1 MNITIG
7 LISFFISFVFLYF
20 SREYYLKHNLL
31 DVANKRSSHN
41 AIATRNGGVSV
52 YLTLLLISI
61 YFYINGI
68 EVFDYTYLI
77 PLSILLIVGLYDDV
91 YDVDFKLKF
100 IFQIITAKI
109 LIDNGVIID
118 NFHGLFG
125 INELNRI
132 FAQVFSYLSLLELLT
147 LKFYWRNWW
156 FSFCNIN
163 IPDFIWIFCLISNWF
178 FYHFNYFNW
187 IFCALLYFNFRSNNK
202 IFLGD
207 SGSLFLGGI
216 VSIYVFK
223 ILSSD

>member
-77 PLSILLIVGLYDDV
+77 PL
-91 YDVDFKLKF
+91 
-100 IFQIITAKI
+100 
-109 LIDNGVIID
+109 
-118 NFHGLFG
+118 
-125 INELNRI
+125 
-132 FAQVFSYLSLLELLT
+132 VFY
-147 LKFYWRNWW
+147 
-156 FSFCNIN
+156 
-163 IPDFIWIFCLISNWF
+163 
-178 FYHFNYFNW
+178 
-187 IFCALLYFNFRSNNK
+187 
-202 IFLGD
+202 
-207 SGSLFLGGI
+207 
-216 VSIYVFK
+216 
-223 ILSSD
+223 